1 MHKRDDG
8 FTLGEVLVATTLTLM
23 VISAGLTAFTR
34 SLEITDTARLL
45 SNTNHGMQAAM
56 SMMVRDF
63 MQTGQGIPK
72 GGMPIPS
79 GDGSVALVRPAPI
92 GTNLTFPA
100 GWVTLPAVAPGGALG
115 PTVLGVKTDMVS
127 IFYADATLQI
137 NQFPLA
143 AIAADGST
151 MTVAA
156 ATPIGGADGL
166 REGDLI
172 LFSNALGNAVQMI
185 TDVNGQT
192 VTFDPGDSIGF
203 NQRDASQGTIM
214 QLQSSPG
221 VYPPTTAVRVWM
233 VNYYIDATTDPE
245 LPRLVRQVNGG
256 TRLAIALGVENLQYT
271 YDLIDGITNPSNV
284 ETPAAPFSAN
294 QIRKANL
301 FMAARSLDRSKPINQ
316 LLRNSMA
323 VSVGLRSLSF
333 VDRYR

>member
-1 MHKRDDG
+1 
-8 FTLGEVLVATTLTLM
+8 
-23 VISAGLTAFTR
+23 
-34 SLEITDTARLL
+34 
-45 SNTNHGMQAAM
+45 MQAAM

-72 GGMPIPS
+72 GGTPIPS
-79 GDGSVALVRPAPI
+79 GLGSVPIVRPAPI
-92 GTNLTFPA
+92 GTTLTFPA
-100 GWVTLPAVAPGGALG
+100 AWVTMPAVATGGSLG
-115 PTVLGVKTDMVS
+115 PTVLGVQTDMVS

-137 NQFPLA
+137 NQFPLS

-166 REGDLI
+166 RPGDLI
-172 LFSNALGNAVQMI
+172 LFSNALGNALQMI
-185 TDVNGQT
+185 TAVNGQV
-192 VTFDPGDSIGF
+192 VTFDEGDTLGF
-203 NQRDASQGTIM
+203 NQRAASQGTVM

-221 VYPPTTAVRVWM
+221 VYPPTTATRVWM
-233 VNYYIDATTDPE
+233 INYYIDATTDPA

-256 TRLAIALGVENLQYT
+256 TRLAIALGVENLQFT

-284 ETPAAPFSAN
+284 ETPVAPFSPN

-301 FMAARSLDRSKPINQ
+301 FVAARSLDRSLPINQ
-316 LLRNSMA
+316 FLRNSMA